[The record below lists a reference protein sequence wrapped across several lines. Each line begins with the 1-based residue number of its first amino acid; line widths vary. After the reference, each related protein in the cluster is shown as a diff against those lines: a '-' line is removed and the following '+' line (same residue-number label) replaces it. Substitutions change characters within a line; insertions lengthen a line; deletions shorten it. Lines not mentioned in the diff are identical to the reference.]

1 MALQTNHIPVQTD
14 RLYQSVSKLT
24 LVEPARN
31 FQNVQSLNEIAEYIQ
46 TEFKKWDCRV
56 HIQKFWAEDQM
67 YQNIIASFGNP
78 EAPRIVLGAHYD
90 VDGDQPGADD
100 NASAVAG
107 LLEVGYLLHELKP
120 DLKYRVDL
128 VAFCL
133 EEAPFFDTEWMGST
147 VYAQS
152 LLREDA
158 RVKAMICLEMIGY
171 YTDEPNSQ
179 KFPAP
184 EFAEIYPNQGN
195 FVVVVGKL
203 GQEALVKNVQEAM
216 QTVAQIDVQ
225 SICAPQNLQ
234 IINLSDHYSFWKAG
248 YEAVMI
254 TDTSFLRNPN
264 YHLTSDTIDTLDF
277 NRMAEVVKGV
287 YWAIINL

>member
-1 MALQTNHIPVQTD
+1 MTLQTNHIPVQID
-14 RLYQSVSKLT
+14 RLFQVVSTLT

-31 FQNVQSLNEIAEYIQ
+31 YQNVQSLNQIAEYIHQ
-46 TEFKKWDCRV
+46 EFKKWDCQI

-67 YQNIIASFGNP
+67 YQNVIASFGNLD
-78 EAPRIVLGAHYD
+78 APRIVVGAHYD
-90 VDGDQPGADD
+90 VDGNQPGADD

-107 LLEVGYLLHELKP
+107 LLEIGHLLNELKP

-152 LLREDA
+152 CLREDA

-171 YTDEPNSQ
+171 YSDEPNSQ
-179 KFPAP
+179 KYPSP
-184 EFAEIYPNQGN
+184 ELAQMYPNQGN
-195 FVVVVGKL
+195 FVVVVSKL
-203 GQEALVKNVQEAM
+203 GQETLVQNVQQSM
-216 QTVAQIDVQ
+216 QMVANIDVQ
-225 SICAPQNLQ
+225 SICAPQDMQ

-264 YHLTSDTIDTLDF
+264 YHLVSDTIDTLDF

-287 YWAIINL
+287 YWAVINL